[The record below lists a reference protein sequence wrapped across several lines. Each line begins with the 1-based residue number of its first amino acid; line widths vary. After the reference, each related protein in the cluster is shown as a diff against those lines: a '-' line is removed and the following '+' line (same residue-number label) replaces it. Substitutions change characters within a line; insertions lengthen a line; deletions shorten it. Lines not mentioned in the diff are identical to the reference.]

1 MIVSPQESPASRKP
15 LARRPFAGRPGRH
28 AAPELATRLAVALAV
43 AATFAC
49 SGGGIPSPSAP
60 GAAPPEA
67 RGDAKGPGEKG
78 PVAPAAAGQAAAGA
92 TSPSTAAVAPAPAPT
107 VDPSVALKPSTLS
120 TTAQADDGDTTDAPL
135 TVRFSVEV
143 EPESGRPPFRHVW
156 DFGDATPAV
165 EGASPTHVY
174 RLPGHFRASVMTVDA
189 DGQYDQD
196 WVDLM
201 VLPNYEAMGL
211 SPEEIQKRVQAAR
224 EATRKA
230 LEAMPGGLGAPG
242 SGAP

>member
-1 MIVSPQESPASRKP
+1 MIGSMRHS
-15 LARRPFAGRPGRH
+15 LARLRHFARGCPSRGVV
-28 AAPELATRLAVALAV
+28 AGAVSRLMAALAV
-43 AATFAC
+43 ATTFAC
-49 SGGGIPSPSAP
+49 AGGGTSPPSAP
-60 GAAPPEA
+60 GAARPEA
-67 RGDAKGPGEKG
+67 RDATGPEAKDATAS
-78 PVAPAAAGQAAAGA
+78 VAAGRTAGNA
-92 TSPSTAAVAPAPAPT
+92 SSPSTTAVAPAPAPT
-107 VDPSVALKPSTLS
+107 VDPSVALEPSTLS
-120 TTAQADDGDTTDAPL
+120 TTAQADDGDATDAPL
-135 TVRFSVEV
+135 TVRFSVDV
-143 EPESGRPPFRHVW
+143 EKDSGRPPYRHVW

-211 SPEEIQKRVQAAR
+211 SPEEIQKRVEAAR

-230 LEAMPGGLGAPG
+230 LDAMPGGLGGAG
-242 SGAP
+242 SGSR